1 MKARFAPLALIAALL
16 LAFGAIAA
24 ACGGDGDGDG
34 DGGGDGG
41 GGALTLQ
48 EYFQRVEELDTAL
61 QAEEAALDERMEDD
75 LASVTDEQ
83 DALDLVQ
90 DGFEAQLANIEDFV
104 DDLDGLDP
112 PAEVEDAHNEA
123 VAAQRDF
130 LDLFKDVLAQL
141 GDIDSFDAVD
151 ELFGADDIAAA
162 EERAT
167 QSCLAVEQIGVS
179 NGFDVDFD
187 CGEE

>member
-1 MKARFAPLALIAALL
+1 MKSPFIPLVLIAALL

-24 ACGGDGDGDG
+24 ACGGDGDG
-34 DGGGDGG
+34 GGGE
-41 GGALTLQ
+41 LTLE

-61 QAEEAALDERMEDD
+61 QAGEAALDEQMEED

-83 DALDLVQ
+83 DALDLVI
-90 DGFEAQLANIEDFV
+90 DGFEAQLGNFEDFV
-104 DDLDGLDP
+104 DDLDRLDP

-130 LDLFKDVLAQL
+130 LALFGDILGQL
-141 GDIDSFDAVD
+141 GDSDSFDAVD
-151 ELFGADDIAAA
+151 ALFGTDEFAAA

-179 NGFDVDFD
+179 NGFDVDLD

>member
-1 MKARFAPLALIAALL
+1 MHLRVLPVALIGAVLL
-16 LAFGAIAA
+16 TVGAIAA
-24 ACGGDGDGDG
+24 ACGGDGDG
-34 DGGGDGG
+34 GGGDGG
-41 GGALTLQ
+41 GGELTLE
-48 EYFQRVEELDTAL
+48 EYFQRVEELDDEL
-61 QAEEAALDERMEDD
+61 QADEAALDEQMEQD

-83 DALDLVQ
+83 DALDLVR
-90 DGFEAQLANIEDFV
+90 DGFEAQLANVEDFV
-104 DDLDGLDP
+104 DDLDSLDP

-130 LDLFKDVLAQL
+130 LVLFRDILDQL
-141 GDIDSFDAVD
+141 GDSDSFDAVD
-151 ELFGADDIAAA
+151 ALFGTDEFAAA

-187 CGEE
+187 CGDE

>member
-1 MKARFAPLALIAALL
+1 M
-16 LAFGAIAA
+16 
-24 ACGGDGDGDG
+24 
-34 DGGGDGG
+34 GG
-41 GGALTLQ
+41 GGELTLE
-48 EYFQRVEELDTAL
+48 EYFQRLEELDDEPGE
-61 QAEEAALDERMEDD
+61 EEAALDERMEED

-83 DALDLVQ
+83 AALDLVR
-90 DGFEAQLANIEDFV
+90 DGFEAQLASVEDFV

-112 PAEVEDAHNEA
+112 PAEVADAHNEA

-130 LDLFKDVLAQL
+130 LDLFRDILDQL

-151 ELFGADDIAAA
+151 ALFGADDIAAA

-187 CGEE
+187 CGDE